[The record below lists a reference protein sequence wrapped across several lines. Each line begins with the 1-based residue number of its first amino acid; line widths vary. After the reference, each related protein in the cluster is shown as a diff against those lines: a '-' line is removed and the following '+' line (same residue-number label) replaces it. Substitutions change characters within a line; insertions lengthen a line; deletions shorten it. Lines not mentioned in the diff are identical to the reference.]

1 MKNQPTHIKEYLA
14 TSVMPLLQPA
24 IGALLVEKAELESRA
39 AKIDSY
45 SPESR
50 NNMELKQF
58 SPLVWLAEYLREH
71 NLSRKSENAPENIET
86 SECER
91 ITTSSVN

>member
-1 MKNQPTHIKEYLA
+1 MKNQPTHIKEYIA

-58 SPLVWLAEYLREH
+58 
-71 NLSRKSENAPENIET
+71 
-86 SECER
+86 
-91 ITTSSVN
+91 